1 MCAGMAV
8 LLGPPSVGGSCYL
21 VWLSGNARHWRS
33 LGREPAQST
42 FTANFASFSSIFGAY
57 FAQRHLLVRHFDE
70 GGALS
75 LDWKKGTDSLGE
87 PLKIRTWSQFYKA
100 AGPPVFARVGALIAA
115 FYVAGH
121 AHAWVTARQHP
132 APPKPQSQPPHAKA
146 RKK

>member
-8 LLGPPSVGGSCYL
+8 LLGPPTVGGSCYW
-21 VWLSGNARHWRS
+21 VWLSGNARTWRKY
-33 LGREPAQST
+33 GREPQSGSASAT
-42 FTANFASFSSIFGAY
+42 FASMGSCVGAY
-57 FAQRHLLVRHFDE
+57 MMQRVVLVRHFDE

-75 LDWKKGTDSLGE
+75 LDWKKGTESLGE
-87 PLKIRTWSQFYKA
+87 PLKIQTWSQFYRA
-100 AGPPVFARVGALIAA
+100 SGPPVFARVAALIAA

-132 APPKPQSQPPHAKA
+132 PPPKPQSQVPHAKA